1 MIRPKGWPSAAI
13 SKKTFGL
20 PIFSALDAK
29 FLIEIPKLWDWLAVV
44 VMADAQ
50 RDSRQSVWN
59 KTIFQCGEF
68 ESLKHNL
75 F

>member
-29 FLIEIPKLWDWLAVV
+29 FLIEIPKL
-44 VMADAQ
+44 
-50 RDSRQSVWN
+50 
-59 KTIFQCGEF
+59 
-68 ESLKHNL
+68 
-75 F
+75 